1 MNNLT
6 RSLFSVG
13 IATAVFVT
21 ADAAILTGGTGASAG
36 KALNAQSMRVLEEQ
50 AFLEARRAINREE
63 FELAAELFAAFR
75 DPASEYTGRYKADS
89 YYWEAFARYRLG
101 DLPEALVLLELL
113 EGGYDEYTDYRGNE
127 GRLHDEVVDLRLR
140 IRRQQA
146 EQGDPQA
153 AEEVLRWSEALL
165 HPELLRAYSDSARQE
180 YAAALAAQQ
189 ERSDSARREYATALQ
204 AQQARSDSA
213 RQEYAVALEA
223 QRARADS
230 ARREYAAALQAQQAR
245 SDSARQEYAAALEV
259 QRARA
264 DSARREYSAALQ
276 AYRAGSLPAVLTVAD
291 TMAEQLTESVSALQ
305 ADLVATRATAD
316 QVTDV
321 VTAMATDV
329 MTAQATDVATAQA
342 TDVIAAIARA
352 GLVSQVREGCENMS
366 VQQAALTALLRLET
380 ERMPSVRSVLES
392 QDECS
397 MNLRRQ
403 AITWLSRQETDEAQ
417 RELIALAESHP
428 DLETRES
435 ATRGLWRFPNLTAV
449 HALSRILATTEDADL
464 RSAAIESLRR
474 SEPREARQTL
484 ITFARDLTQPMEL
497 RQAALTAYGRRSDV
511 TTEELMRL
519 HDQPVLRGL
528 ETSILQNLGRRVQA
542 EEEQGVATWLFDR
555 AMDKQRTV
563 EIRRA
568 ALEAWSRSPSADL
581 VHLARSYE
589 ELEEPD
595 LKERIFYAL
604 YRKTLSDE
612 AAAPAVVDK
621 MIELARGE
629 EDREIRETAI
639 HWIGRTGSERAVEF
653 LLELLRQ
660 RPGDSSGAEG
670 SVVRTARSDRG

>member
-1 MNNLT
+1 MKNLT

-13 IATAVFVT
+13 IATAVFVS

-36 KALNAQSMRVLEEQ
+36 KALNAQSRRVLEEQ

-146 EQGDPQA
+146 EQGDPRA
-153 AEEVLRWSEALL
+153 AEEVLAWSEALL
-165 HPELLRAYSDSARQE
+165 HPELLRAYSDSARRE
-180 YAAALAAQQ
+180 YAVALQAQQ
-189 ERSDSARREYATALQ
+189 ARSDSARREYSAALQ

-213 RQEYAVALEA
+213 RQEYAAALEA

-259 QRARA
+259 QRARS

-276 AYRAGSLPAVLTVAD
+276 AYRAGSLPAALTVAD
-291 TMAEQLTESVSALQ
+291 TMAEQLTESVTALQ

-316 QVTDV
+316 QATDV
-321 VTAMATDV
+321 VTALVTDV
-329 MTAQATDVATAQA
+329 MTAQATDVATAQP
-342 TDVIAAIARA
+342 TDVLAAIARA
-352 GLVSQVREGCENMS
+352 GLVSQVREGCENLS

-392 QDECS
+392 QDHCS
-397 MNLRRQ
+397 FNLRRQ
-403 AITWLSRQETDEAQ
+403 AIGWLARQETVEAQ
-417 RELIALAESHP
+417 RELITLAESHP
-428 DLETRES
+428 DSETREY
-435 ATRGLWRFPNLTAV
+435 ATGSLWRFPSFTAV
-449 HALSRILATTEDADL
+449 NALSRLLATTEDADL
-464 RSAAIESLRR
+464 RTAAIASLQR

-484 ITFARDLTQPMEL
+484 VTFARDLTQPLEL
-497 RQAALTAYGRRSDV
+497 RQAALSAYGRRSDV

-528 ETSILQNLGRRVQA
+528 ETSILQNLGRRVQ
-542 EEEQGVATWLFDR
+542 EGGEGVANWLFDR
-555 AMDKQRTV
+555 AMDKERPVEVRT
-563 EIRRA
+563 A
-568 ALEAWSRSPSADL
+568 ALEAWSRAPSVEL
-581 VHLARSYE
+581 ELLARSYG
-589 ELEEPD
+589 ELEEAD

-604 YRKTLSDE
+604 YRKAQSDE

-629 EDREIRETAI
+629 DDREVRETAI

-660 RPGDSSGAEG
+660 RPVEPSDTVG
-670 SVVRTARSDRG
+670 SAVRAARPGRG